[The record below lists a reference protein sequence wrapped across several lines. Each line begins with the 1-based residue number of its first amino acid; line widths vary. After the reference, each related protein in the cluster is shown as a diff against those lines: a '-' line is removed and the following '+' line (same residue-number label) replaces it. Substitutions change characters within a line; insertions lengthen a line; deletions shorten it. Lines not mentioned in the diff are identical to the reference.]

1 MIHAR
6 GMLRDSR
13 RLRFICCSQIQDLN
27 EEVKMS
33 GEDKASVLASL
44 RDCKTKLEESE
55 LLRERLTSRMDTLF
69 KKIENEERE
78 RETLM
83 QQVDRLNDKVGG
95 S

>member
-1 MIHAR
+1 
-6 GMLRDSR
+6 
-13 RLRFICCSQIQDLN
+13 
-27 EEVKMS
+27 MS

-78 RETLM
+78 RETLL
-83 QQVDRLNDKVGG
+83 QQVDGLNNKVGG